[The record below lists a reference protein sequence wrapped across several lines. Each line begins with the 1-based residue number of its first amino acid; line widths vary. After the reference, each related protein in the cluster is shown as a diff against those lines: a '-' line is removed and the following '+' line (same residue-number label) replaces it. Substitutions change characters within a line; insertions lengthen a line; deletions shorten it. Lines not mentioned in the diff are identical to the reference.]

1 VCDLVRDAKASLV
14 CLQETK
20 LQIIYRATV
29 IQSLGL
35 EFADDFAFLPADGTR
50 GEILLAASS
59 RLMSLSLPS
68 STPNTI
74 SALITDKADGS
85 TWTASGVYGPQGEAQ
100 KIEFIAELQAL
111 AAASPPRW
119 LVFGDFN
126 LIYKAEDKSNDRLNR
141 RLMRRFKS
149 ALDAMRLREL
159 NLSGRRFTWSNEQ
172 DSPTMTR
179 IDRFFCSE
187 GWDLSFPSAILQ
199 PLPSSLSDHAPLLLV
214 GAADIPRCRAFRFE
228 AFWPRMEG
236 FHEVVQEAWDMA
248 VRSTDPLRR
257 LHVKL
262 ERTAKALKRW
272 HRAKF
277 GDLKLQL
284 AIAREV
290 IGRLDVAQEARQLS
304 MAERTLRTSL
314 RSKIL
319 GIASINKIRMRQKA
333 RLSSIRLGDAN
344 TLLFHIN

>member
-1 VCDLVRDAKASLV
+1 
-14 CLQETK
+14 
-20 LQIIYRATV
+20 
-29 IQSLGL
+29 
-35 EFADDFAFLPADGTR
+35 
-50 GEILLAASS
+50 
-59 RLMSLSLPS
+59 
-68 STPNTI
+68 
-74 SALITDKADGS
+74 
-85 TWTASGVYGPQGEAQ
+85 
-100 KIEFIAELQAL
+100 
-111 AAASPPRW
+111 
-119 LVFGDFN
+119 
-126 LIYKAEDKSNDRLNR
+126 
-141 RLMRRFKS
+141 
-149 ALDAMRLREL
+149 
-159 NLSGRRFTWSNEQ
+159 
-172 DSPTMTR
+172 
-179 IDRFFCSE
+179 
-187 GWDLSFPSAILQ
+187 
-199 PLPSSLSDHAPLLLV
+199 
-214 GAADIPRCRAFRFE
+214 
-228 AFWPRMEG
+228 MEG

-319 GIASINKIRMRQKA
+319 GIASINKIMMRQKA

-344 TLLFHIN
+344 TRLFHIRANGRRRKNFIQMLQGPQGFAITHDEKEAVITSHFEDFLGSVKQRSASLNWTELGYGPRDLGHLEAPFSMEELHTAICALPAEKAPGHDGFIGHFFRT

>member
-1 VCDLVRDAKASLV
+1 
-14 CLQETK
+14 
-20 LQIIYRATV
+20 
-29 IQSLGL
+29 
-35 EFADDFAFLPADGTR
+35 
-50 GEILLAASS
+50 
-59 RLMSLSLPS
+59 
-68 STPNTI
+68 
-74 SALITDKADGS
+74 
-85 TWTASGVYGPQGEAQ
+85 
-100 KIEFIAELQAL
+100 
-111 AAASPPRW
+111 
-119 LVFGDFN
+119 
-126 LIYKAEDKSNDRLNR
+126 
-141 RLMRRFKS
+141 
-149 ALDAMRLREL
+149 
-159 NLSGRRFTWSNEQ
+159 
-172 DSPTMTR
+172 MTR
-179 IDRFFCSE
+179 IDRLFCSE

-214 GAADIPRCRAFRFE
+214 GAAAIPRCRPFRFE

-236 FHEVVQEAWDMA
+236 FHEVVQEAWDMV
-248 VRSTDPLRR
+248 VRSMDPLRR

-262 ERTAKALKRW
+262 ERTAKALKCW

-290 IGRLDVAQEARQLS
+290 IGRLDVAQEARQLT
-304 MAERTLRTSL
+304 MAERALRTSL